1 MVNVQ
6 RQSKIKHEQNA
17 MALCHQ
23 SVSKREGKRMSQ
35 ASRFK
40 RIFICSAEK
49 TLKKDENFLIKLHG
63 I

>member
-1 MVNVQ
+1 
-6 RQSKIKHEQNA
+6 

-23 SVSKREGKRMSQ
+23 SVSKREDKSKRMSQ

-40 RIFICSAEK
+40 RIFVWSAEK